1 MLRGHLLFLAQ
12 ILETIEPATKF
23 SMTYMGVAKVDISN
37 GRYWA
42 AAVSDECQLLADS
55 CQSFHRQHA
64 VVNCAG
70 MRLKP
75 VLFFRAVLI
84 IELAVLDRG
93 GWVKVYPSAAI
104 CM

>member
-1 MLRGHLLFLAQ
+1 MNDTLSAP
-12 ILETIEPATKF
+12 EVNDSP
-23 SMTYMGVAKVDISN
+23 
-37 GRYWA
+37 
-42 AAVSDECQLLADS
+42 LLADS